1 MKKVFIT
8 IAVVIIVALAVFF
21 IRNKIN
27 TPKFDYEITNIE
39 KYNYVKYL
47 KDEKFGIIDR
57 QGSIVIEAKYS
68 NIIIPNPEKDIF
80 ICYNDEKSVVLNS
93 KNETIFDEYTKVE
106 PIKLKN
112 IASIL
117 CYEKTA
123 LKYEQDGKYG
133 LISFDGKQITKN
145 LYDSIENLQATE
157 GKMLVKKENKYG
169 IININGATIVDTK
182 YDKIATDNYYSEKN
196 KYVEAGFIVS
206 NTTNNGY
213 RYGYID
219 YKGKNILNV
228 EYNNI
233 LRITKEK
240 DIYLIASKN
249 GQYGLYKEN
258 KQLIKP
264 EYQSI
269 SYTDNGGI
277 ILEKNGQFGIA
288 NLRGEIK
295 VNPKYS
301 EIEDKGVY
309 LYAKNSN
316 SNDVYDVQG
325 NKQELSFNKTIYK
338 TENENYRVTTIIN
351 NDNEYY
357 GIENKNGTELVSTNY
372 KYIEYI
378 YKDYFIAENDEEKYG
393 IINSNGKVLVD
404 FENDLIQKIKNK
416 DAVQAINRKNEEIK
430 IYSSSIKLT
439 AEMDNANLINK
450 NDYIILYNKKDK
462 IFLDNEGNEIEEN
475 SDIVN
480 KDLEK
485 DWPEKI
491 KSFEKVQVSIEDVYY
506 KE

>member
-1 MKKVFIT
+1 MKKILIAV
-8 IAVVIIVALAVFF
+8 AVVIIIILAVFF
-21 IRNKIN
+21 IRNRIN

-39 KYNYVKYL
+39 KYNYVKYSEN
-47 KDEKFGIIDR
+47 EKYGIIDKD
-57 QGSIVIEAKYS
+57 GNTIIEAKYK

-80 ICYNDEKSVVLNS
+80 ICYTDEKSIVLNS
-93 KNETIFDEYTKVE
+93 KNETVFDEYNKVE

-117 CYEKTA
+117 CYEKTV
-123 LKYEQDGKYG
+123 LKYELDGKYG
-133 LISFDGKQITKN
+133 LISYDGKQITSN
-145 LYDSIENLQATE
+145 LYNTIENLQSTE
-157 GKMLVKKENKYG
+157 GKLAVSKDNKYG
-169 IININGATIVDTK
+169 IININGEVIVDTK
-182 YDKIATDNYYSEKN
+182 YDKISTDNYYSDDK

-206 NTTNNGY
+206 NTTNDGY

-219 YKGKNILNV
+219 YKGNNVLNV

-233 LRITKEK
+233 IRITKEK
-240 DIYLIASKN
+240 EIYLIASKN
-249 GQYGLYKEN
+249 GQYGLYKGN

-269 SYTDNGGI
+269 FYADNGGI

-316 SNDVYDVQG
+316 SNDVYDIQG
-325 NKQELSFNKTIYK
+325 NKLDISFNKTIYK
-338 TENENYRVTTIIN
+338 TENENYRITTIIN
-351 NDNEYY
+351 NEKEYY
-357 GIENKNGTELVSTNY
+357 GIENKDGVELVSSNY

-378 YKDYFIAENDEEKYG
+378 LKDYFIAENDEEKYG
-393 IINSNGKVLVD
+393 IINANGKTIVE

-416 DAVQAINRKNEEIK
+416 DSVQAINRKNEEIK
-430 IYSSSIKLT
+430 VYSSNMELTEKMENASI
-439 AEMDNANLINK
+439 INK
-450 NDYIILYNKKDK
+450 NNYIILYNNKDK
-462 IFLDNEGNEIEEN
+462 VYLNNEGNKIEED
-475 SDIVN
+475 SDIVK

-485 DWPEKI
+485 DWPDEI
-491 KSFEKVQVSIEDVYY
+491 KELKKVQVSLEDIYY
-506 KE
+506 E

>member
-8 IAVVIIVALAVFF
+8 IAVVIIIVLAVFF

-27 TPKFDYEITNIE
+27 TPRFNYEITNIE

-57 QGSIVIEAKYS
+57 EGNTIIEAKYS
-68 NIIIPNPEKDIF
+68 NIIIPNLEKSVF

-93 KNETIFDEYTKVE
+93 KNETIFDEYSEVE

-117 CYEKTA
+117 CYEKST
-123 LKYEQDGKYG
+123 LKYKKDGKYG

-145 LYDSIENLQATE
+145 LYDSIENLQSTE
-157 GKMLVKKENKYG
+157 GKMLVKKDNKYG
-169 IININGATIVDTK
+169 VINLNGATIVDTK
-182 YDKIATDNYYSEKN
+182 YDKIATDNYYSDNN

-206 NTTNNGY
+206 NTTNDGY

-219 YKGKNILNV
+219 YKGNSILNV

-249 GQYGLYKEN
+249 GQYGLFKAN

-277 ILEKNGQFGIA
+277 IIEKNGLYGIA
-288 NLRGEIK
+288 NLKGEIK
-295 VNPKYS
+295 VSPKYT
-301 EIEDKGVY
+301 EIEDKGIY
-309 LYAKNSN
+309 LYATNSN

-325 NKQELSFNKTIYK
+325 NKQDFSFNKTIYK
-338 TENENYRVTTIIN
+338 TENDNYRIATIVN
-351 NDNEYY
+351 NEKEYY
-357 GIENKNGTELVSTNY
+357 GIENKDGTELVSTNY

-393 IINSNGKVLVD
+393 IINANGKVLVD
-404 FENDLIQKIKNK
+404 FENDLIQLIKNK
-416 DAVQAINRKNEEIK
+416 DAVQAINRKNEHIK
-430 IYSSSIKLT
+430 IYSSNIKLT

-450 NDYIILYNKKDK
+450 NNHIILYNNKDK
-462 IFLDNEGNEIEEN
+462 VFLDNEGNKIEED
-475 SDIVN
+475 SDIVK
-480 KDLEK
+480 KDSEK

-491 KSFEKVQVSIEDVYY
+491 KDFEKVQVSLKDVYY